1 MKPDL
6 TISLINHSNP
16 ELLRDCLA
24 SLESATHAT
33 SLDVR
38 IVDNATDGRMVDEIR
53 AQFPKTNWS
62 MNRKRLG
69 FSANHN
75 QILATGQG
83 RYICILNDDTILHDG
98 AMDELVRFMDAHPRV
113 GMAGPRTLNPDGSI
127 QNSVFRDKTPLSELI
142 EILQLPGKLNRLKV
156 RGIDN
161 AQFGDQAARVDWVL
175 GACIIVRKETLQQI
189 GLLDDLLSPIAQVE
203 EVDWCYRARQA
214 GWEIAFVPSAVIT
227 HLGGQ
232 SMKLDRP
239 GADPFR
245 VEMHRSLLAYFAKH
259 HGLLGSLTLRL
270 IDIAT
275 LPWNGFMLA
284 QSVLRGRS
292 SKVEA
297 ASKWATYL
305 RIAAMALKPLKRP
318 FCRFES
324 KVESSEQPTG
334 LAVSSA
340 TK

>member
-16 ELLRDCLA
+16 ELLRDCLK
-24 SLESATHAT
+24 SLESTTHAI
-33 SLDVR
+33 SLDIR
-38 IVDNATDGRMVDEIR
+38 IVDNATDGRLVDEIR
-53 AQFPKTNWS
+53 AQYLGASWS
-62 MNRKRLG
+62 FNRRRMG

-75 QILATGQG
+75 QVLSAGQG
-83 RYICILNDDTILHDG
+83 RYVCILNDDTIIHDR
-98 AMDELVRFMDAHPRV
+98 AMDELVRFMDQHPRV
-113 GMAGPRTLNPDGSI
+113 GMAGPRTLNPNGSI
-127 QNSVFRDKTPLSELI
+127 QNSVFRDKTLWSELI
-142 EILQLPGKLNRLKV
+142 EILQLPGRLNGLKA
-156 RGIDN
+156 RGIDP
-161 AQFGDQAARVDWVL
+161 AQFGEHAARVDWVL

-203 EVDWCYRARQA
+203 EVDWCFRARQA
-214 GWEIAFVPSAVIT
+214 GWEVAFVPSAVIT

-259 HGLLGSLTLRL
+259 RGLLGSMMLRF
-270 IDIAT
+270 IDVAT

-284 QSVLRGRS
+284 QSVLRGRT

-297 ASKWATYL
+297 SSKWATYL

-324 KVESSEQPTG
+324 TLEPNEQRADF
-334 LAVSSA
+334 AVSSA